1 MNTIKKSN
9 RIFGL
14 MTVLIIFIFLSG
26 NIISI
31 PKGTREGGIIS
42 SIGTV
47 VIIITMISTAYI
59 YRLFIPNKKSK

>member
-1 MNTIKKSN
+1 
-9 RIFGL
+9 